1 MGTLAN
7 AQWIWYPGDYEIF
20 LGGKTAFRRTRRN
33 IIFPPSWRI
42 DRPFMCANFYKD
54 INLESDTELFIKSTG
69 QIQVTIPQ
77 SVYPIPPCKKDTYLL
92 PAGSYTVY
100 ISVFS
105 PDKLPALYVDGA
117 IKSGSDWSVSENMV
131 FGYCKTAYTVPAG
144 TANLTDPNVL
154 PGDKIFEY
162 KEIFPVSEETIGKK
176 KLYDFGKETFGYVIL
191 KEIEG
196 KGTIR
201 VCYGESREEA
211 LDSDFCEVYDL
222 IEVDGQTEIQ
232 LDDSQAMRYL
242 AIECEGCTCD
252 KLSFLYEYLP
262 IEPKGSFSCSDDTV
276 NRIYDVALYTLHLTS
291 REVFLDGIKRDR
303 WAWMG
308 DAYQSILMNFYSFY
322 DKPLNQRTLTFLLGK
337 EPFDKH
343 INHIIDYTFYWYI
356 ALYDHYMHF
365 GDLDYIRSLYS
376 SAKKQMQFV
385 FDTLNKDGFVENNDK
400 TWIFLDWGDFSI
412 DGALCVEQILFHKAL
427 TVLAYFAELFDDIAE
442 AKRYK
447 RVAATL
453 KRKIYKTFWDEE
465 RGIFLH
471 HSIEGVV
478 TDEATR
484 YANIFA
490 LLYGYVKGD
499 KKQRVIKAL
508 KSDKMPPIVTPYF
521 KMYELA
527 ALGMAGEYEY
537 IVKEVRDY
545 WGGML
550 ECGAT
555 SFWELYDPTSQDQFS
570 MYDRKFGKS
579 YCHAWGA
586 SPIYLFGRHLFGVIP
601 TKAGYEEYEVRPH
614 LGGLN
619 ELKGSVPVIDGSIDI
634 EITNDRLRIK
644 ANTDKKG
651 TLFWKGKRYDIP
663 CRKELIM

>member
-1 MGTLAN
+1 
-7 AQWIWYPGDYEIF
+7 
-20 LGGKTAFRRTRRN
+20 
-33 IIFPPSWRI
+33 
-42 DRPFMCANFYKD
+42 
-54 INLESDTELFIKSTG
+54 
-69 QIQVTIPQ
+69 
-77 SVYPIPPCKKDTYLL
+77 
-92 PAGSYTVY
+92 
-100 ISVFS
+100 
-105 PDKLPALYVDGA
+105 
-117 IKSGSDWSVSENMV
+117 
-131 FGYCKTAYTVPAG
+131 
-144 TANLTDPNVL
+144 
-154 PGDKIFEY
+154 
-162 KEIFPVSEETIGKK
+162 
-176 KLYDFGKETFGYVIL
+176 
-191 KEIEG
+191 
-196 KGTIR
+196 
-201 VCYGESREEA
+201 
-211 LDSDFCEVYDL
+211 
-222 IEVDGQTEIQ
+222 
-232 LDDSQAMRYL
+232 
-242 AIECEGCTCD
+242 
-252 KLSFLYEYLP
+252 
-262 IEPKGSFSCSDDTV
+262 
-276 NRIYDVALYTLHLTS
+276 
-291 REVFLDGIKRDR
+291 
-303 WAWMG
+303 
-308 DAYQSILMNFYSFY
+308 
-322 DKPLNQRTLTFLLGK
+322 
-337 EPFDKH
+337 
-343 INHIIDYTFYWYI
+343 
-356 ALYDHYMHF
+356 MHF

-651 TLFWKGKRYDIP
+651 TLFWKGKRYDLA
-663 CRKELIM
+663 CRKELIV